1 MTPRPG
7 IVSVAIPVRNGGPD
21 LPRLLAAIGAQRV
34 DREVEVL
41 VADNDSDDG
50 SRAEAERAGAV
61 VIDIPRGEFSHGGTR
76 ELLMRRARGEHVAFL
91 TQDALPAGDG
101 WLAELLAGFEEV
113 PDAGLVYGPYLP
125 RAGASPMVER
135 ELTEFFH
142 SLAPDGATRVDRGPA
157 RETLRPGPATFYTS
171 ANGCVARAAWERV
184 PFRPVSYAEDQ
195 LLAIDMLA
203 AGYAKVFRPRAAVI
217 HSHDYP
223 PLERFRRF
231 FDEFRAL
238 REVYGHVEEAG
249 WPYTPAVVRAGVRRD
264 RAWLRSRGAGGWEL
278 DRATLESLVY
288 HGSRT
293 AAAILGT
300 RADRIPPGV
309 RRVLSK
315 DGRGGF
321 EPIERSDAPT

>member
-1 MTPRPG
+1 MPDGST
-7 IVSVAIPVRNGGPD
+7 VSVAIPVRNGGAD
-21 LPRLLAAIGAQRV
+21 LPRLLDALRAQRV
-34 DREVEVL
+34 DREVEIV
-41 VADNDSDDG
+41 VADNDSTDG
-50 SRAEAERAGAV
+50 SREEAERRGIAV
-61 VIDIPRGEFSHGGTR
+61 VHVPRGEFSHGGTR
-76 ELLMRRARGEHVAFL
+76 ELLMRRTRGEHVAFV
-91 TQDALPAGDG
+91 TQDALPEGER
-101 WLAELLAGFEEV
+101 WLAELLAGFGDA
-113 PDAGLVYGPYLP
+113 PDVGLVYGPYLP
-125 RAGASPMVER
+125 RADASHMVAR
-135 ELTEFFH
+135 ELTEFFR
-142 SLAPDGATRVDRGPA
+142 SLAPDGEPRVDRGPSP
-157 RETLRPGPATFYTS
+157 ETLRPGPATFYTS

-264 RAWLRSRGAGGWEL
+264 RTWLRTHGADGWEL
-278 DRATLESLVY
+278 DRGTLESLVY

-300 RADRIPPGV
+300 RADRLPPAL
-309 RRVLSK
+309 RRALSK
-315 DGRGGF
+315 DRRGAF
-321 EPIERSDAPT
+321 EPIARP